1 MGRFI
6 RNGIATDDSFAYK
19 LLYLGCLQSSRY
31 KIYSVMIS
39 ALYKFRKIKRR
50 RFYDTGNI
58 IDLQKETNYIHVALQ
73 LHIAFSFFL
82 I

>member
-1 MGRFI
+1 
-6 RNGIATDDSFAYK
+6 
-19 LLYLGCLQSSRY
+19 
-31 KIYSVMIS
+31 MIS

-73 LHIAFSFFL
+73 LHIAFSFFFFNL
-82 I
+82 KVRSFKLFATFIMLF